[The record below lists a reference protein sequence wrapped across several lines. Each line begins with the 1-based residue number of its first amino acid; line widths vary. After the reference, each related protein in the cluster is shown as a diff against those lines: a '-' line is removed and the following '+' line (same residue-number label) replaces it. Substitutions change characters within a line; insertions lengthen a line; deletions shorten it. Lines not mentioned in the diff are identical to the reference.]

1 MATGSFKLPISSGS
15 TEWVRPSDWLAMPT
29 GITNANQTFVGL
41 HAVFPE
47 GNNFCSFRFNT
58 SAGQYRVDWGDG
70 VVDLVNSGVT
80 ASHEYNYATY
90 DTGNT
95 TLSSRGYKQAFVT
108 VTAVSGN
115 LTNCNFAISYPST
128 PAQTTGYSSGAWL
141 ANTSNGNST
150 SAFLISNGGDA
161 AYIRDGMAY
170 LTLLNS
176 ATGLW
181 TFNSV
186 FSGSTS
192 GINSI
197 AGGSKTLSGTL
208 DRVRITTVNGTDTF
222 DAGSINILY
231 E

>member
-1 MATGSFKLPISSGS
+1 MSSVIISGDTSGAITVSAPAVAGTNTLTLQAGTGTNSMNTLATAVASTSGTS
-15 TEWVRPSDWLAMPT
+15 IDFT
-29 GITNANQTFVGL
+29 GIPSWVK
-41 HAVFPE
+41 
-47 GNNFCSFRFNT
+47 
-58 SAGQYRVDWGDG
+58 RVT
-70 VVDLVNSGVT
+70 VMFSGVST
-80 ASHEYNYATY
+80 
-90 DTGNT
+90 
-95 TLSSRGYKQAFVT
+95 
-108 VTAVSGN
+108 SG
-115 LTNCNFAISYPST
+115 TSIVQIQIGTSGGV
-128 PAQTTGYSSGAWL
+128 QTTGYSSGAWL

-150 SAFLISNGGDA
+150 SAFLTSNGGDA

-231 E
+231 EG